1 MRPFSLF
8 RSLSV
13 GIAALLFPLW
23 FIAHCI
29 SRLTHLGIIRMMA
42 GSFYYT
48 FSLVVNIL
56 GLVLGILMLFQPFI
70 ALFTGKA
77 REIKAA
83 TWVIGI
89 LFTLTFFL
97 TH

>member
-1 MRPFSLF
+1 MNCVRDIEWTTPEIAVPAFLTIAMMSF
-8 RSLSV
+8 TYSISF
-13 GIAALLFPLW
+13 GIAF
-23 FIAHCI
+23 
-29 SRLTHLGIIRMMA
+29 GII
-42 GSFYYT
+42 SWT
-48 FSLVVNIL
+48 I
-56 GLVLGILMLFQPFI
+56 I

>member
-1 MRPFSLF
+1 MSIAFWALGFAGGHHNFLCCTYSISF
-8 RSLSV
+8 
-13 GIAALLFPLW
+13 GIAF
-23 FIAHCI
+23 
-29 SRLTHLGIIRMMA
+29 GII
-42 GSFYYT
+42 SWT
-48 FSLVVNIL
+48 I
-56 GLVLGILMLFQPFI
+56 I

>member
-1 MRPFSLF
+1 MMSFTYSISF
-8 RSLSV
+8 
-13 GIAALLFPLW
+13 GIAF
-23 FIAHCI
+23 
-29 SRLTHLGIIRMMA
+29 GII
-42 GSFYYT
+42 SWT
-48 FSLVVNIL
+48 I
-56 GLVLGILMLFQPFI
+56 I